1 MRIEIPSCPWALFGV
16 KDLLILL
23 ILSLEISKDEIL
35 SLVSKSKSLGG
46 VLSSSIVLNCWGKN
60 SLNKFDF
67 SKSSWQVG
75 H

>member
-67 SKSSWQVG
+67 SES
-75 H
+75 